1 MVRFA
6 RTIGYRGTKNLP
18 VAFNQNYTGV
28 MIDEF
33 KDVSKWSKRVKI
45 LFMVNE
51 NNIDSAKKQ

>member
-6 RTIGYRGTKNLP
+6 RTIGYRGTKKFP

-51 NNIDSAKKQ
+51 NNIDSVKKQ

>member
-33 KDVSKWSKRVKI
+33 KDVSKWSKRIKI
-45 LFMVNE
+45 VL
-51 NNIDSAKKQ
+51 